1 MTLTTFKPGY
11 DAAECMDILRLAAAV
26 SGVLPR
32 FGGGTE
38 FAALDPFAAADGAP
52 IVDTVTDTTTKV
64 LPSLLYHRWP
74 AGWIA
79 GIREGFKPTWVHSI
93 AVSFATKN
101 PKVPTPSNQAFLAYN
116 PKLDAYCLAFRG
128 TMTAGNAIEDA
139 IALMVPAGPCDYAAE
154 VADAVA
160 IAEQA
165 LGQAGHVIQDL
176 LDLIHIPPAVKAYI
190 ALHSKSD
197 RSYCAATIPGV
208 SDRAK
213 VHAGFR
219 LALES
224 LDFAAD
230 FVNLPETGHGGSGLL
245 PHRNTL
251 TGILETI
258 AKGAHGKPIKI
269 YVTGHSLGAGMASLA
284 AGWLMTQPIAGA
296 TFDVKLYAF
305 AQPKPG
311 NDYFSYAS
319 TLTFGLDRAFC
330 VMNTLDSVPQLALTL
345 QPLYSVNDP
354 GSLAFLTNLIEK
366 VPVLGP
372 LLVKFFNGL
381 PPLNYV
387 HMGTQVALQGG
398 PIVPG
403 ATTAPGLY
411 NLPAQ
416 PDGTWAM
423 PQYLLAPAPM
433 GSANDAYPPQAS
445 WTNSPGAPNT
455 AEAKTYAT
463 LWQHMPW
470 IYQQA
475 LVAKG

>member
-1 MTLTTFKPGY
+1 VAITSFKPGY
-11 DAAECMDILRLAAAV
+11 DTKECIEILRLAAAV
-26 SGVLPR
+26 SAFLPR
-32 FGGGTE
+32 FGGGTD
-38 FAALDPFAAADGAP
+38 FPVLDPFAPADSSP
-52 IVDTVTDTTTKV
+52 IVDTVTDPATKV
-64 LPSLLYHRWP
+64 LPSLFYHRWP
-74 AGWIA
+74 AGWGA
-79 GIREGFKPTWVHSI
+79 GIREGLKPTWVHSI
-93 AVSFATKN
+93 AVSFASKN
-101 PKVPTPSNQAFLAYN
+101 PAVPTPSNQAFLAYN
-116 PKLDAYCLAFRG
+116 RKLDAYCLAFRG

-139 IALMVPAGPCDYAAE
+139 LALMVPAGPCDYQAE
-154 VADAVA
+154 VAAAVR
-160 IAEQA
+160 IAEHA
-165 LGQAGHVIQDL
+165 LGRAGDGIEDL
-176 LDLIHIPPAVKAYI
+176 LQHIHIPPAVKAYI
-190 ALHSKSD
+190 AAHSTSE
-197 RSYCAATIPGV
+197 RSYCAPNIPGV

-219 LALES
+219 LAVES

-230 FVNLPETGHGGSGLL
+230 FVNLPASGHSVSGLV

-251 TGILETI
+251 TGMLQTI
-258 AKGAHGKPIKI
+258 AGTARGKPIKI

-284 AGWLMTQPIAGA
+284 AGWLSTQPIAGA

-319 TLTFGLDRAFC
+319 TLSFGLDRAFC

-366 VPVLGP
+366 IPVLGP
-372 LLVKFFNGL
+372 AVVTFFNSL

-387 HMGTQVALQGG
+387 HMGTQVLLEGQ

-403 ATTAPGLY
+403 ATSAPGLY
-411 NLPAQ
+411 NLPPQ
-416 PDGTWAM
+416 PDGSWAM
-423 PQYLLAPAPM
+423 PQYLLLPAPA
-433 GSANDAYPPQAS
+433 GAGNDAYPQEAA

-475 LVAKG
+475 LVAMR